1 MEKHLMPGRKPKSE
15 TRERVN
21 LTKTEIG
28 KLRYA
33 EKGEQVIYWDV
44 ALDGFGLRVTNRSK
58 SFVAQRMVKG
68 TRKVRRVS
76 IGRFPQVSPE
86 TAKVEA
92 QRYLSDMSLGKDP
105 KVAAEKART
114 ETMTLKDVFEDYMT
128 NAELKPNTAYMYRNQ
143 MNAVFQNWLG
153 KPITDITREKVE
165 ELHRTTGKSRLGKA
179 YTNGAFRVLR
189 AVLYYA
195 IDKAEGNGVRLLPF
209 NPVRKLAWFKIKRR
223 DDYVPASELP
233 IFFANVAKL
242 GDETMRDYFLLILF
256 TGLRRDE
263 AAGLTWRDLN
273 FTSKTVRIPDT
284 KNNEPFTFP
293 MSDYV
298 HDLLKRRKEGAGDS
312 AWVFPGTRGDGR
324 TMGPKRAIKAVCAG
338 TSLKCTHGLRR
349 TFATIANS
357 LFPSSY
363 TVKRLLNHKAGAD
376 VTAGYLMED
385 PEQLREAVN
394 KIAYIILS
402 KGGVAGGAKVIKIH
416 RGNG

>member
-1 MEKHLMPGRKPKSE
+1 MPGRKSKSE

-28 KLRYA
+28 KLPFA
-33 EKGEQVIYWDV
+33 KKGKQIIYWD
-44 ALDGFGLRVTNRSK
+44 ANLPGFGLRVTHGSK

-76 IGRFPQVSPE
+76 LGRFPQVSPE
-86 TAKVEA
+86 TARIDA
-92 QRYLSDMSLGKDP
+92 QTYLSDMSRGEDP
-105 KVAAEKART
+105 KIAAEKAKT
-114 ETMTLKDVFEDYMT
+114 ESTTLKDVFEDYMANT
-128 NAELKPNTAYMYRNQ
+128 ELKPKTAYMYRNQ
-143 MNAVFQNWLG
+143 MNAVFQGWLE
-153 KPITDITREKVE
+153 KPITDIKREKVE
-165 ELHRTTGKSRLGKA
+165 NLHQSTGKSRLGKA

-189 AVLYYA
+189 AVLNYA
-195 IDKAEGNGVRLLPF
+195 IDNAEMKGVPLLPF
-209 NPVRKLAWFKIKRR
+209 NPVRKLGWFKIKRR
-223 DDYVPASELP
+223 DDYVAAAELP
-233 IFFANVAKL
+233 VFFANLDKL
-242 GDETMRDYFLLILF
+242 ADGTMRDYFLLVLF

-263 AAGLTWRDLN
+263 AANLTWGDLN

-298 HDLLKRRKEGAGDS
+298 HDLLKHRKVGGGDS
-312 AWVFPGTRGDGR
+312 TWVFPGTRRDGR
-324 TMGPKRAIKAVCAG
+324 TTGPKRAIKAVCAG

-363 TVKRLLNHKAGAD
+363 TVKRLLNHKTGAD

-394 KIAYIILS
+394 KIAEIILFKAGLSKLDNVVPIS
-402 KGGVAGGAKVIKIH
+402 KGKKA
-416 RGNG
+416 